1 MRLTTEQQRA
11 IESDAPHKRIIAV
24 AGSGKTRVLVAQ
36 VGQWIQDGVDPS
48 TLAVITFTRRAAEEL
63 RVRITAEHNVLLGF
77 CGTVH
82 GMAYQAMAL
91 ALDGRHRWTPLTDEE
106 TKAVIYH
113 IARERKMLS
122 AVCSKVVKAVCG
134 LEDLMALQKMKAT
147 QVALTREVMG
157 YMRQHRLAHVGEMVR
172 LFLFSIRND
181 PEMLQWIRRNAET
194 ILWDEFQDTDSAQ
207 ASLMELIAPRRS
219 MVVGDPAQAIYGF
232 AGASAMHL
240 LDRNVETF
248 RLSYS
253 FRSATK
259 IIDVANRQLG
269 RADLLAVREDEGWL
283 DARPNDD
290 PFPTGDNAVAKI
302 AEAII
307 ALRGVDHGPVTVL
320 CRTNRE
326 IAVLRDFLKARRPD
340 WTTIVASPGFD
351 WYAHEPWPDLFLACR
366 AIIAPRCDWLASAMD
381 RIGKDWTDFL
391 HLDPTKNNARDVLK
405 VLAPHWSAAIED
417 PALDLSILE
426 FVSWYIRR
434 DLESLLPVDSPDVLI
449 MTAHAAKGLEWP
461 SVILAGVGHS
471 MGRTGT
477 KNDQEERN
485 LLYVAITRAKDQL
498 ALVGDSMTLLRL
510 TGERDV

>member
-11 IESDAPHKRIIAV
+11 VESDAPHKRIIAV

-36 VGQWIQDGVDPS
+36 VGRWLQDGVDPS
-48 TLAVITFTRRAAEEL
+48 TMAVITFTRRAADEL
-63 RVRITAEHNVLLGF
+63 RTRITSEHNVRLGF

-82 GMAYQAMAL
+82 GMAYQAMAIG
-91 ALDGRHRWTPLTDEE
+91 LDGRHRWTPLTDEE

-122 AVCSKVVKAVCG
+122 AVCPKVIKAVCG
-134 LEDLMALQKMKAT
+134 IEDVMALHKMKAT
-147 QVALTREVMG
+147 QVTLAREVKG

-172 LFLFSIRND
+172 LFLYAIRND
-181 PEMLQWIRRNAET
+181 PEMHQWIRRNAET

-207 ASLMELIAPRRS
+207 ASLMESISPRRS

-240 LDRNVETF
+240 LDWNVETF

-253 FRSATK
+253 FRSATR
-259 IIDVANRQLG
+259 IVDIANRQLG
-269 RADLLAVREDEGWL
+269 RADLLAVREDEGRT
-283 DARPNDD
+283 DTRPNEDG
-290 PFPTGDNAVAKI
+290 FPTGDNAMVKI

-307 ALRGVDHGPVTVL
+307 ALRGADHGPVTVL
-320 CRTNRE
+320 CRSNRE
-326 IAVLRDFLKARRPD
+326 IAALRDFLKARRPD
-340 WTTIVASPGFD
+340 WTTVVSSPGFD
-351 WYAHEPWPDLFLACR
+351 WYASEPWPDLFLACR
-366 AIIAPRCDWLASAMD
+366 AAIAPRCDWLASAMD

-391 HLDPTKNNARDVLK
+391 HLDPTKNNARDVLA
-405 VLAPHWSAAIED
+405 VLSPHWSAAIED

-434 DLESLLPVDSPDVLI
+434 DLESLLPTETPDVLI

-461 SVILAGVGHS
+461 NVVLAGVGHS

-477 KNDQEERN
+477 KNNQEERN
-485 LLYVAITRAKDQL
+485 LLYVAITRAQDQL
-498 ALVGDSMTLLRL
+498 ALVGDPKTLLQL
-510 TGERDV
+510 TGEQDG

>member
-1 MRLTTEQQRA
+1 MRLTTEQDRA
-11 IESDAPHKRIIAV
+11 IQSDAPHKRIIAV

-36 VGQWIQDGVDPS
+36 VGKWIQDGVSPS
-48 TLAVITFTRRAAEEL
+48 SMSVITFTRRAADEL
-63 RVRITAEHNVLLGF
+63 RTRITAEHNVLLGF

-113 IARERKMLS
+113 IARERKMLT
-122 AVCSKVVKAVCG
+122 AVCPKLVKAVCCNAE
-134 LEDLMALQKMKAT
+134 LDALNRMKPTQIALAT
-147 QVALTREVMG
+147 EVMA

-172 LFLFSIRND
+172 LFILAIRND
-181 PEMLQWIRRNAET
+181 PEMCQWIRRNAET

-207 ASLMELIAPRRS
+207 ASLMELIAPKRS
-219 MVVGDPAQAIYGF
+219 LVVGDPAQAIYGF

-253 FRSATK
+253 FRSATR
-259 IIDVANRQLG
+259 IIDIANRQLG
-269 RADLLAVREDEGWL
+269 RADLLAVREDEGVAWT
-283 DARPNDD
+283 RPNEDA
-290 PFPTGDNAVAKI
+290 FPTGDNAVTKV

-307 ALRGVDHGPVTVL
+307 GLRGVDHGPVTVL
-320 CRTNRE
+320 CRSNRE
-326 IAVLRDFLKARRPD
+326 IAALRDFLRARRHD
-340 WTTIVASPGFD
+340 WTTVVSSPGFD
-351 WYAHEPWPDLFLACR
+351 WYASEPWPDLFLACR
-366 AIIAPRCDWLASAMD
+366 AIVAPRCDWLASAMD
-381 RIGKDWTDFL
+381 RIGRDWTDFL
-391 HLDPTKNNARDVLK
+391 SLNPTKNTARDVLEI
-405 VLAPHWSAAIED
+405 LSQQWAAATED

-461 SVILAGVGHS
+461 SVVLAGVGHS

-498 ALVGDSMTLLRL
+498 ALVGDPKILLQL
-510 TGERDV
+510 TGEQDG